1 PSIDGLWPATPGSS
15 PTPFTQVIGGFPL
28 VSANCERVGE
38 RAVVP
43 TNRPS
48 LDLSP
53 WPPEEEPA
61 EKRGTDLASS
71 ISPNSCM
78 GVRARTSKEGS
89 GSMPQ
94 GTCVV
99 GLDVAKSKVDACIRS
114 EGLRLSTPSTAE
126 GEAQLVAWLRAN
138 RVG

>member
-1 PSIDGLWPATPGSS
+1 VVRVLGRVLRQADAEGRPLLHALEDEVDTVGIALRHAAQPRQHVVLLAY
-15 PTPFTQVIGGFPL
+15 PL

-78 GVRARTSKEGS
+78 GVRARTSKEGNGVCHKERALS
-89 GSMPQ
+89 ASMSRR
-94 GTCVV
+94 G
-99 GLDVAKSKVDACIRS
+99 KS
-114 EGLRLSTPSTAE
+114 T
-126 GEAQLVAWLRAN
+126 
-138 RVG
+138 